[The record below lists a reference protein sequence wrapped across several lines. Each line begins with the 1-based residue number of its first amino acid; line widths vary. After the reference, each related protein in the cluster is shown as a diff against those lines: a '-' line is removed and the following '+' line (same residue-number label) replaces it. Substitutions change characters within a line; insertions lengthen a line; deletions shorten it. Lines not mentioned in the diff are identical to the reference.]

1 MLLAVMRN
9 VALVA
14 IFCGVVLGMG
24 SIWAYSMPE
33 WMAEKVTL
41 AFAVV
46 MGGMAI
52 FGMLAGGGMGG
63 NAIPIIK
70 WFLTWTGP
78 FLVWPVSAF
87 LISQTPAMVVAPE
100 GLEMEWLRAVA
111 PVGVTLAAFLW
122 YRFSRLQEVAR
133 DAGVFVSTTIQ
144 IVSLFFAAGTKNMTI
159 VGTSMISASLAWV
172 MIPIIL
178 QLTPGRSRIF
188 YILGAVFLFG
198 GTICLMVG

>member
-1 MLLAVMRN
+1 MFWVIARN

-14 IFCGVVLGMG
+14 ILGGVVLGMG

-46 MGGMAI
+46 MGGAAI
-52 FGMLAGGGMGG
+52 FGMLAGSGMSGSSVQ
-63 NAIPIIK
+63 IIK

-87 LISQTPAMVVAPE
+87 LINQTPAMAVAPE

-133 DAGVFVSTTIQ
+133 DAGVFVSTAIQ
-144 IVSLFFAAGTKNMTI
+144 VVSLFFAAGTKNLTI
-159 VGTSMISASLAWV
+159 IGTSMAAASFAWV

-178 QLTPGRSRIF
+178 QLTPGRARVF
-188 YILGAVFLFG
+188 QILSIIFLFA
-198 GTICLMVG
+198 GTICLMMG